1 MLNFGVT
8 FCEGDGKREAY
19 RTLAGLLERE
29 LGDWGKVAYAALYKD
44 ENGKP
49 RFPCVYGMFVS
60 IAHTENYGAAAI
72 SDKPIGIDV
81 EELTPLDDKKRALL
95 DRFFAEEDITAAK
108 DDETGKEFYRFW
120 TRREAAFKAFADK
133 PFYSAD
139 PVKGNED
146 KITSYFQRMAGRNIV
161 FSVAVEAEK

>member
-29 LGDWGKVAYAALYKD
+29 LGEWGKVAYAALYKD

-120 TRREAAFKAFADK
+120 TRREAAFKAFAR
-133 PFYSAD
+133 ALR
-139 PVKGNED
+139 
-146 KITSYFQRMAGRNIV
+146 Q
-161 FSVAVEAEK
+161 AVEIDERGKDEIPSTKGVL

>member
-1 MLNFGVT
+1 MRRFGVS
-8 FCEGDGKREAY
+8 FKEGDGKGEAY
-19 RTLAGLLERE
+19 RTLEKLLEAE
-29 LGDWGKVAYAALYKD
+29 LGEWGKVAYAALYKD
-44 ENGKP
+44 ENDKP

-81 EELTPLDDKKRALL
+81 EEIQPLDEQKKARLE
-95 DRFFAEEDITAAK
+95 RFFANEDITAAK
-108 DDETGKEFYRFW
+108 ADATGREFYRFW

-146 KITSYFQRMAGRNIV
+146 KISSYFQRMAGRNIV